1 MKRLCISLLCLAASM
16 AIFANFSVN
25 KLEPSFWWAGMKNP
39 ELQIMVYGNNIGDA
53 QVQIQT
59 PGVVLKN
66 IVKADSPD
74 YLFIYLDLSKAA
86 PGNIS
91 LTFSQ
96 GKEKKKVNYELK
108 ARVAGSESRKSFTS
122 ADVIYLLMPDRF
134 ANGNK
139 ENDNLVMKN
148 STEKVDRNDPGARHG
163 GDLAGIEQHLD
174 YLADFGITA
183 IWPTPVLKNDI
194 DGSYHGYAITDF
206 YHIDPRFGSNE
217 EYKSLIE
224 KSHQKDIKMIMDMIF
239 NHCGRE
245 HIWYKN
251 PPFKDWFNFRD
262 NYTQANANLNVI
274 YDSHASQRDRKVM
287 NDGAFAPSMPDLN
300 QRNPHLA
307 RYLIQNSIWWIEY
320 AGLDGIRQDTYPYPD
335 PAMMS
340 KWCKEVMTEYPDFN
354 IVGEA
359 WYFNTVGCA
368 FWQAHSKLNKNGD
381 SNLKTVMD
389 FSLMQSAY
397 KAFNEETKWNT
408 GLTRIYEIV
417 GLDFLY
423 EDINNLLVFWENHD
437 TERFLSKLPENL
449 SIFKQAYAYLFTT
462 RGIPQIYYGVEIL
475 MNGSKDG
482 NDGNVRRDFPGGWKE
497 DTTNAFT
504 PEGRTPLQNEAYDY
518 LKKLLNWRK
527 NNEIISRGTLVHFK
541 PVDGVYVYA
550 RSYENKHVLVIM
562 NGTNEAKTI
571 ALNNYMEVF
580 DGKVSGKDVITS
592 KTVDLEKDLNMMA
605 RETLIL
611 EY

>member
-16 AIFANFSVN
+16 GLFANISVN

-39 ELQIMVYGNNIGDA
+39 ELQIMVYGTNIGDA
-53 QVQIQT
+53 QVQVQT
-59 PGVVLKN
+59 SGVALKSV
-66 IVKADSPD
+66 VKADSPD
-74 YLFIYLDLSKAA
+74 YLFIYLDLSKAT

-91 LTFSQ
+91 LVFSQ

-108 ARVAGSESRKSFTS
+108 ARAVGSESRKSFTS

-148 STEKVDRNDPGARHG
+148 STEKVDRNNPGARHG

-183 IWPTPVLKNDI
+183 IWPTPVLENDI

-206 YHIDPRFGSNE
+206 YNVDPRFGSNE
-217 EYKSLIE
+217 EYKRLIE
-224 KSHQKDIKMIMDMIF
+224 KSHQKGIKMIMDMIF

-245 HIWYKN
+245 HVWYKN

-262 NYTQANANLNVI
+262 NYTQTNAALNVI
-274 YDSHASQRDRKVM
+274 YDSHASQSDRKRM

-320 AGLDGIRQDTYPYPD
+320 AGLDGIRHDTYPYPD

-340 KWCKEVMTEYPDFN
+340 EWCKEVMTEYPDFN

-368 FWQAHSKLNKNGD
+368 YWQAHSKLNKNGD

-408 GLTRIYEIV
+408 GLTRVYEIV

-423 EDINNLLVFWENHD
+423 EDINNLLVFLENHD
-437 TERFLSKLPENL
+437 TERFLCKLPENL
-449 SIFKQAYAYLFTT
+449 SVFKQAYAYLLTT

-482 NDGNVRRDFPGGWKE
+482 NDGNVRMDFPGGWKE

-504 PEGRTPLQNEAYDY
+504 PEGRAPLQNEAYDY

-527 NNEIISRGTLVHFK
+527 NNEVISRGTLVHFK

-550 RSYENKHVLVIM
+550 RSYEGKHVLVIM
-562 NGTNEAKTI
+562 NGTNEART
-571 ALNNYMEVF
+571 LGMEHYSEVF
-580 DGKVSGKDVITS
+580 DGKTSGKDVVTG
-592 KTVDLEKDLNMMA
+592 KTVGLEKTLNLAA

>member
-16 AIFANFSVN
+16 GLFANISVN

-39 ELQIMVYGNNIGDA
+39 ELQIMVYGTNIGDA
-53 QVQIQT
+53 QVQVQT
-59 PGVVLKN
+59 SGVALKSV
-66 IVKADSPD
+66 VKADSPD
-74 YLFIYLDLSKAA
+74 YLFIYLDLSKAT

-91 LTFSQ
+91 LVFSQ

-108 ARVAGSESRKSFTS
+108 ARAVGSESRKSFTS

-148 STEKVDRNDPGARHG
+148 STEKVDRNNPGARHG

-183 IWPTPVLKNDI
+183 IWPTPVLENDI

-206 YHIDPRFGSNE
+206 YNVDPRFGSNE
-217 EYKSLIE
+217 EYKRLIE
-224 KSHQKDIKMIMDMIF
+224 KSHQKGIKMIMDMIF

-245 HIWYKN
+245 HVWYKN

-262 NYTQANANLNVI
+262 NYTQTNAALNVI
-274 YDSHASQRDRKVM
+274 YDSHASQSDRKRM

-320 AGLDGIRQDTYPYPD
+320 AGLDGIRHDTYPYPD

-340 KWCKEVMTEYPDFN
+340 EWCKEVMTEYPDFN

-368 FWQAHSKLNKNGD
+368 YWQAHSKLNKNGD

-408 GLTRIYEIV
+408 GLTRVYEIV

-423 EDINNLLVFWENHD
+423 EDINNLLVFLENHD
-437 TERFLSKLPENL
+437 TERFLCKLPENL
-449 SIFKQAYAYLFTT
+449 SVFKQAYAYLLTT

-475 MNGSKDG
+475 MNGGKDG
-482 NDGNVRRDFPGGWKE
+482 NDGNVRMDFPGGWKE

-504 PEGRTPLQNEAYDY
+504 PEGRAPLQNEAYDY

-527 NNEIISRGTLVHFK
+527 NNEVISRGTLVHFK

-550 RSYENKHVLVIM
+550 RSYEGKHVLVIM
-562 NGTNEAKTI
+562 NGTNEART
-571 ALNNYMEVF
+571 LGMEHYSEVF
-580 DGKVSGKDVITS
+580 DGKTSGKDVVTG
-592 KTVDLEKDLNMMA
+592 KTVGLEKTLNLAA